1 MLIPDWKLELSTGMD
16 GKIVPDRIARSLLGF
31 VSAID
36 EMNISGLVSVKIGSM
51 DK

>member
-16 GKIVPDRIARSLLGF
+16 GKIVPDRIARSLFRF

-36 EMNISGLVSVKIGSM
+36 KINISVLVSTTVESM
-51 DK
+51 GK